1 MSDSEAESIEPVEVE
16 VETPPKKTRRPMSED
31 RRKKMLENLAK
42 GRKSRSENLNKKRLE
57 KEAELKAN
65 ENDFKCEFCSTV
77 FKYKSSCTKHKKICS
92 ANPAN
97 EGKDEP
103 QIFPVKDEVEKKKL
117 EPPPEPKVEKKH
129 NKKKTKKVVYIDSD
143 SSSDEEVIY
152 KKRSKKNVVYVNN
165 PTPTPAPP
173 PPPPVPTRPQ
183 LTQEQ
188 KQLILKK
195 RQEEARY
202 AQMGR
207 ETEAN
212 ANRIKMMSANMLR
225 KNRF

>member
-1 MSDSEAESIEPVEVE
+1 MSDSEAESVEPVE
-16 VETPPKKTRRPMSED
+16 VETPPPQKKRQPMSED

-57 KEAELKAN
+57 KEAELKAK
-65 ENDFKCEFCSTV
+65 EHDFKCEFCDTV

-97 EGKDEP
+97 EGKEP
-103 QIFPVKDEVEKKKL
+103 TQTFPVKAEVEKKPL
-117 EPPPEPKVEKKH
+117 EPPPEPPKEEKKE
-129 NKKKTKKVVYIDSD
+129 KKKKKKVVYIDSD

-152 KKRSKKNVVYVNN
+152 KKKKTKKNIVYVNN
-165 PTPTPAPP
+165 PAPAPAP
-173 PPPPVPTRPQ
+173 APVPTRPQ
-183 LTQEQ
+183 LTEEQ
-188 KQLILKK
+188 KQMILKK

-212 ANRIKMMSANMLR
+212 ANRIKALSANMLR

>member
-1 MSDSEAESIEPVEVE
+1 MSDSEAESLEPVE
-16 VETPPKKTRRPMSED
+16 VETPPSQKKRQPMSED

-97 EGKDEP
+97 EGKEEP
-103 QIFPVKDEVEKKKL
+103 QIFPVKAEIEKKL
-117 EPPPEPKVEKKH
+117 DPPPEPPKEEKKH
-129 NKKKTKKVVYIDSD
+129 NKKKKKVVYVDSD

-152 KKRSKKNVVYVNN
+152 KKRSKKKVVYVNN

-188 KQLILKK
+188 KQMILKK

>member
-1 MSDSEAESIEPVEVE
+1 MSDSEAESVEPVEVE
-16 VETPPKKTRRPMSED
+16 TPSPQKKTRANMSED
-31 RRKKMLENLAK
+31 RRKQMLQNLAK

-57 KEAELKAN
+57 KEAELK
-65 ENDFKCEFCSTV
+65 EKEHDFKCEFCDTV

-97 EGKDEP
+97 EGKEP
-103 QIFPVKDEVEKKKL
+103 PQTFPVKAEVEKKPL
-117 EPPPEPKVEKKH
+117 EPPPEPPKEEKKE
-129 NKKKTKKVVYIDSD
+129 KKKKKKVVYIDSD

-152 KKRSKKNVVYVNN
+152 KKKKTKKNIVYVNN
-165 PTPTPAPP
+165 PAPAPAPP
-173 PPPPVPTRPQ
+173 APVPTRPQ
-183 LTQEQ
+183 LTEEQ
-188 KQLILKK
+188 KQMILKK

-212 ANRIKMMSANMLR
+212 ANRIKALSANMLR

>member
-97 EGKDEP
+97 EGKEEP
-103 QIFPVKDEVEKKKL
+103 QIFPVKAEIEKKL
-117 EPPPEPKVEKKH
+117 DPPPEPPKEEKKH
-129 NKKKTKKVVYIDSD
+129 NKKKKKVVYVDSD

-152 KKRSKKNVVYVNN
+152 KKRSKKKVVYVNN

-188 KQLILKK
+188 KQMILKK